1 MTSAEKAG
9 RHRRLLVACVQR
21 LQWAQVTSLWSLD
34 LDVSRLVAEHMPTES
49 RWELSRTNEVG
60 AGGLW
65 ACGNRRVDVADFC
78 THSPHELGGAFGML
92 EGEELRLLKANMLA
106 STATFAAVTWALGIG
121 DRHSD
126 NVFLSIDGVLLSRE
140 IGRAA
145 FGNCRS
151 KFGIKRR
158 EEKVC
163 YPPFIIEALGG
174 PKSDDCVLLLQQTC
188 QAFHAI
194 RQRTQLLSWAIE
206 LEALVAP
213 SALGVGS
220 GVGGDELEYVK
231 SRLCGEDD
239 ADVAAAL
246 FEDAAKA
253 GLKPMAMPVIH
264 TINFS

>member
-49 RWELSRTNEVG
+49 RWELSRTNEGG

-65 ACGNRRVDVADFC
+65 ACGNRRVEVADFC

-140 IGRAA
+140 IGPQPLATA
-145 FGNCRS
+145 
-151 KFGIKRR
+151 
-158 EEKVC
+158 
-163 YPPFIIEALGG
+163 G
-174 PKSDDCVLLLQQTC
+174 PS
-188 QAFHAI
+188 
-194 RQRTQLLSWAIE
+194 
-206 LEALVAP
+206 
-213 SALGVGS
+213 SALR
-220 GVGGDELEYVK
+220 GGKKK
-231 SRLCGEDD
+231 SATPRLS
-239 ADVAAAL
+239 
-246 FEDAAKA
+246 
-253 GLKPMAMPVIH
+253 LKPWAGPSR
-264 TINFS
+264 TIACCSCSRPAKPSTPFGSALSCSAGPSRVVGLFGAS